1 MENNN
6 AICNTGQR
14 TKICFVWF
22 VFYPW
27 KLVLQDYNSRYEQR
41 MRRFS
46 IYWDCL
52 LPSWLPAPICFPLHS
67 TTTFLLAPICHHK
80 YIDIPHLCFVV
91 WKADVSKKNY
101 EKKIT
106 YHMKPWNISLRQE
119 FTIDFIETKYYII
132 IKIFLQWN
140 KKNGEQTFFW
150 RGMAFEEKLMTLGIQ
165 I

>member
-1 MENNN
+1 MRKIIIENMRTKMTQDPIYNNLKLSNLENNN

-27 KLVLQDYNSRYEQR
+27 KLVLQDYKSRYEQR

-101 EKKIT
+101 EKN
-106 YHMKPWNISLRQE
+106 HISYEALKH
-119 FTIDFIETKYYII
+119 FT
-132 IKIFLQWN
+132 
-140 KKNGEQTFFW
+140 
-150 RGMAFEEKLMTLGIQ
+150 
-165 I
+165 